1 MFKLPTPLDPVYP
14 EKWEEW
20 GVSLYLKRDDL
31 IHELVSGNKWR
42 KLKPIVD
49 FADKNRIE
57 VLESMGGPYS
67 NHLLALAVI
76 AKKFAYRSKGYIRGE
91 KVQNPVLDLCKKQGM
106 ELEFISRSQTRA
118 WRDHR
123 AELEIK
129 EGRLW
134 IPEGA
139 ACALGRSG
147 MRSLWTELHESFSD
161 VVDCV
166 GSGTS
171 IQGLA
176 LDKPSAT
183 KLHAIMCV
191 KDQSLATKLKSEGI
205 EVHTGYE
212 RGGFAKVD
220 EALIK
225 ACADF
230 ESDTGILLDPVYT
243 SKMWLAVLDLLQK
256 GYFPRGSKV
265 LMIHSGGLQ
274 GWLGDG
280 LMQNLLALKR
290 A

>member
-1 MFKLPTPLDPVYP
+1 MYRLPTPIDPIYP
-14 EKWEEW
+14 ERWEEW

-42 KLKPIVD
+42 KLKPILD
-49 FADKNRIE
+49 FAASNG
-57 VLESMGGPYS
+57 VLNLESMGGPYS

-76 AKKFAYRSKGYIRGE
+76 ANKQGYRSKGFIRGE
-91 KVQNPVLDLCKKQGM
+91 EVSNPVLDLCRRQNM
-106 ELEFISRSQTRA
+106 ELEFVSREQIRQ
-118 WRDHR
+118 WRTER
-123 AELEIK
+123 NELDLD
-129 EGRLW
+129 GNTLW

-139 ACALGRSG
+139 ACELGRSG
-147 MRSLWTELHESFSD
+147 MASLWNELKEPFSD

-171 IQGLA
+171 VLGLNLA
-176 LDKPSAT
+176 KPASSR
-183 KLHAIMCV
+183 LHAIMCV
-191 KDQSLATKLKSEGI
+191 KDKALAESLSTESI
-205 EVHTGYE
+205 RVHTGYE
-212 RGGFAKVD
+212 RGGFAKID
-220 EALIK
+220 TELIK

-243 SKMWLAVLDLLQK
+243 SKMWLAVWDLLERR
-256 GYFPRGSKV
+256 YFPKGSNV

-280 LMQNLLALKR
+280 LMENLQSLKK